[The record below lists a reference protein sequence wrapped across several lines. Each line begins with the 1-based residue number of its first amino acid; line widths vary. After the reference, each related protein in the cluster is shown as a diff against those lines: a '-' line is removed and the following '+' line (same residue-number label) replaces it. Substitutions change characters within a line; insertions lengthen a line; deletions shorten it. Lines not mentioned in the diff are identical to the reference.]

1 MIKSIL
7 VISLLASPQGPVNNP
22 DTASYS
28 EEGVSAST
36 TVLLL
41 PEGSHALV
49 VEKNSQSLFLFRGT
63 RDNIPE
69 LLEIIRANTGEKDGD
84 KRYEGDLRT
93 PEGIYFFTGIID
105 GSVLPPEYGIRAF
118 VTDYPNIFDR
128 LDGKYGS
135 NIWLHATD
143 QPERVSNGYN
153 TRGCVVLTN
162 EDLDQLTQIIRT
174 GPFTGS
180 TAMVV
185 EEELGRLDSDGVRKL
200 RNDMQQLVI
209 DWEAAWESMDI
220 DRFMDFYS
228 TSFSG
233 MERNYRSLRSY
244 KGRLTRQY
252 DYIEV
257 DIYNL
262 HLFSHDG
269 EIVVAFD
276 QRYESNNFLAHSA
289 KRLYFRLEKENWKIV
304 TETSR
309 ITSPVQ
315 PGSVP
320 LTPEPVESVPAEPY
334 RIETVPVES
343 VIEELV
349 TGWESAWESRDTNR
363 YMAFY
368 SKSFRSRGMDYPAY
382 RTYKNQLNDRY
393 SFIEVEISG
402 LKIYRVADGIVAEF
416 DQRYE
421 SDSYHAISHKR
432 LRFKFEEGVWKIVG
446 ETSGR

>member
-1 MIKSIL
+1 MISM
-7 VISLLASPQGPVNNP
+7 LASPQGPVNNP
-22 DTASYS
+22 DTARYT
-28 EEGVSAST
+28 EEGVSAPE

-49 VEKNSQSLFLFRGT
+49 VEKNTQSLFLFRGT

-69 LLEIIRANTGEKDGD
+69 LVEVIRANTGEKDGD

-105 GSVLPPEYGIRAF
+105 GSELPPEYGIRAF

-128 LDGKYGS
+128 LDGKFGS

-180 TAMVV
+180 TALVV
-185 EEELGRLDSDGVRKL
+185 EEELGRLDGDSVMKL
-200 RNDMQQLVI
+200 RYDLQQLVI
-209 DWEAAWESMDI
+209 DWEAAWESMEI

-228 TSFSG
+228 ASFSG
-233 MERNYRSLRSY
+233 MDRNYRSFRNY

-252 DYIEV
+252 DYIKV

-262 HLFSHDG
+262 HLFNHEG
-269 EIVVAFD
+269 EIVAVFD

-289 KRLYFRLEKENWKIV
+289 KRVYFRLEDEDWKIV
-304 TETSR
+304 TEISW
-309 ITSPVQ
+309 ITDPVQ

-320 LTPEPVESVPAEPY
+320 LTPEPAETVPAEPG
-334 RIETVPVES
+334 RVETIPVES

-349 TGWESAWESRDTNR
+349 SGWESAWESRDTDR
-363 YMAFY
+363 YMTFY
-368 SKSFRSRGMDYPAY
+368 SKSFLSRGMDYQAY
-382 RTYKNQLNDRY
+382 RNYKNQLNDRY
-393 SFIEVEISG
+393 RFIEVEISG
-402 LKIYRVADGIVAEF
+402 LQIYQVAGGMMAEF

-421 SDSYHAISHKR
+421 SDSYNAVSHKL
-432 LRFKFEEGVWKIVG
+432 LRFELEEGVWKIAR